1 VAQRARANWLVR
13 KSPKV
18 NHFGLLAKY
27 IFSLH
32 EDIASTLFLGP
43 PQWHRNNPI
52 ILEFGKIGNFKIGIA
67 VLVLI
72 PCPDHMTVF

>member
-1 VAQRARANWLVR
+1 MR
-13 KSPKV
+13 
-18 NHFGLLAKY
+18 
-27 IFSLH
+27 IFFC
-32 EDIASTLFLGP
+32 STFLGP